1 MTGQFLTHSIM
12 VRLFTIAVAL
22 LTLAHCIFGCCLHH
36 AHSASAHAA
45 ASARSAALEAGSV
58 IVCGAESATV
68 DLHCRAGHSHHHG
81 PTRCNEEPCN
91 FARTE
96 AEGADAAQDSGLA
109 WRPLTA
115 GNVSRTSL
123 EYLQNLARNDID
135 VATAPLSLT
144 SSRSHLALSILLV

>member
-22 LTLAHCIFGCCLHH
+22 LTLAHSIFGCCLHH
-36 AHSASAHAA
+36 AHSAPVTCS
-45 ASARSAALEAGSV
+45 RGAALEAGLV
-58 IVCGAESATV
+58 IVCDAHPAAV
-68 DLHCRAGHSHHHG
+68 DLHCRAGHSHHHS

-109 WRPLTA
+109 WRPLTT
-115 GNVSRTSL
+115 GSVSRTSL

-135 VATAPLSLT
+135 VAAAPLSLT